1 MSVVSEGCRIDPRT
15 KRKITLMD
23 RIDLEDKYI
32 ELYEENILLKKHA
45 KGQEDKMKRL
55 GTKLIKLS
63 SDNKRTWRE
72 GEADELELKLHEVTG
87 KLSKIETQNAHLRG
101 KVSILKQQLALS
113 WKRATPYGHVTSKT
127 NSGLGRRKSLSFS
140 TETLSYKSKT
150 ANTSTQVSPGGPLR
164 YGHSLLEVA
173 RKDNVELEE
182 IVLKLKEELTV
193 LKTECD
199 RLEENNR
206 LQSVSHEEAIL
217 KLQEKI
223 QIHINDKQRHILEED
238 VEKIR
243 LQREVQ
249 SKSVSLQQA
258 TTNCQSLQKEL
269 TIMRN
274 KCKSLTTDVTGLKTQ
289 LHEEQMISKDLLSKM
304 KECSIE
310 KRSLAELQD
319 ILTDVKYEKE
329 LLKQRNDRLTKSL
342 LKSIGDTGSV
352 TDDKH
357 TGVSEWITS
366 DMRTHYEQKLNETR
380 EETQRTIDELRKEKK
395 LRLKLEEQILQLKDE
410 HTLLKK
416 VIENLHIHSEE
427 LSC

>member
-223 QIHINDKQRHILEED
+223 QIHINDKQRSCMRMNAGVAIQFKYKYANVALKHILEED

-258 TTNCQSLQKEL
+258 TTNCQSLQK
-269 TIMRN
+269 
-274 KCKSLTTDVTGLKTQ
+274 
-289 LHEEQMISKDLLSKM
+289 
-304 KECSIE
+304 
-310 KRSLAELQD
+310 LQD

>member
-45 KGQEDKMKRL
+45 KGQEDKMK
-55 GTKLIKLS
+55 
-63 SDNKRTWRE
+63 
-72 GEADELELKLHEVTG
+72 
-87 KLSKIETQNAHLRG
+87 
-101 KVSILKQQLALS
+101 
-113 WKRATPYGHVTSKT
+113 
-127 NSGLGRRKSLSFS
+127 
-140 TETLSYKSKT
+140 
-150 ANTSTQVSPGGPLR
+150 
-164 YGHSLLEVA
+164 
-173 RKDNVELEE
+173 
-182 IVLKLKEELTV
+182 
-193 LKTECD
+193 
-199 RLEENNR
+199 
-206 LQSVSHEEAIL
+206 
-217 KLQEKI
+217 
-223 QIHINDKQRHILEED
+223 RHILEED